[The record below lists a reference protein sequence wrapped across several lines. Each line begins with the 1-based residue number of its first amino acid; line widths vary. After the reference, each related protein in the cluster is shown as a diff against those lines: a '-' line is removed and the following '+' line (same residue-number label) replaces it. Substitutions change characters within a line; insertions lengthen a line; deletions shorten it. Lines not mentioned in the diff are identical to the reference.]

1 MKSLTKSKQRVKKFG
16 EVFTPQEL
24 VLQILDKLPDASWE
38 SNKTFLEP
46 ACGTGNFIVEIL
58 QRKIDNGT
66 KPLQA
71 LSTTYGIDIME
82 DNIDECRK
90 RVLQICIDNGLKE
103 KDLAE
108 ANSII
113 KRNIIVGNALELDI
127 DKLWND

>member
-38 SNKTFLEP
+38 PDKTFLEP
-46 ACGTGNFIVEIL
+46 SCGTGNFIVEIL
-58 QRKIDNGT
+58 QRKIDNGA

-71 LSTTYGIDIME
+71 LSTIYGIDIMK
-82 DNIDECRK
+82 DNVNECHK
-90 RVLQICIDNGLKE
+90 KILQICIDNGLKE

-108 ANSII
+108 ANNII
-113 KRNIIVGNALELDI
+113 KRNIIVGNALKLDI